1 LTRGGI
7 LLLPLVLASG
17 ALAQAPGVQSS
28 PSQPTISKALVTD
41 KAIVLSDTEK
51 IALQAVLKEREALGQ
66 KLQAIDT
73 DVRKSHPGYHLEWGM
88 ENVTLVK
95 DVEAPASA
103 PKK

>member
-1 LTRGGI
+1 VR
-7 LLLPLVLASG
+7 
-17 ALAQAPGVQSS
+17 
-28 PSQPTISKALVTD
+28 
-41 KAIVLSDTEK
+41 DTEK